1 MNLNQLPI
9 ATLFLVALLLPSV
22 LFAADEPLTISLW
35 PNGAPGFE
43 SRKDIP
49 EQAASYWVK
58 NINNPSLTVFLPPKD
73 KANGTAVVICP
84 GGGFRELVFGA
95 EGVDPAK
102 YFNNLGIAAF
112 VLKYRLFRETNSVYT
127 IEDPH
132 QDGLRA
138 MRLVRSRAAEWGVD
152 IHRIG
157 MIGYSAGGEVVS
169 LTSFGQTDGL
179 ANAPDA
185 IDQANARPDF
195 IAEVYPGGAGIPSAL
210 PPNAPPAFLLVAD
223 DDNHTDAVLKLFEL
237 YRAAKIPVEV
247 HVFTKGGHGFNQGQ
261 RSKLA
266 TIKNWPQRL
275 TDWMADNNLLDPA
288 VPAPGVK

>member
-1 MNLNQLPI
+1 MKLTIGGLFFAIQL
-9 ATLFLVALLLPSV
+9 TLLAQPAPPV
-22 LFAADEPLTISLW
+22 ISLW

-58 NINNPSLTVFLPPKD
+58 NINNPSLTVFLPPKE
-73 KANGTAVVICP
+73 KANGAAVIICP

-95 EGVDPAK
+95 EGVEPAK
-102 YFNNLGIAAF
+102 YFNDLGIAAF

-127 IEDPH
+127 IENPH
-132 QDGLRA
+132 EDGLRA
-138 MRLVRSRAAEWGVD
+138 MRLVRSRAAEWGLD
-152 IHRIG
+152 THRIG
-157 MIGYSAGGEVVS
+157 MVGYSAGGEVVS
-169 LTSFGQTDGL
+169 LTSFGETAGVTNT
-179 ANAPDA
+179 ADA
-185 IDQANARPDF
+185 IDRANARPDF
-195 IAEVYPGGAGIPSAL
+195 IAEIYPGGAGL
-210 PPNAPPAFLLVAD
+210 PAELPNNAPPAFLLVAD
-223 DDNHTDAVLKLFEL
+223 DDNHADTVLKLFEL

-275 TDWMADNNLLDPA
+275 TDWMGDNNLLDPA
-288 VPAPGVK
+288 VPAKNVK

>member
-1 MNLNQLPI
+1 MK
-9 ATLFLVALLLPSV
+9 PSLAAF
-22 LFAADEPLTISLW
+22 LFAAPLALFAQTAAPVIPLW

-49 EQAASYWVK
+49 EQTADYSVK
-58 NINNPSLTVFLPPKD
+58 NINHPTLTVFLPPKE
-73 KANGTAVVICP
+73 KANGAAVIICP

-95 EGVDPAK
+95 EGVEPAK
-102 YFNNLGIAAF
+102 YFNQLGIAAF

-127 IEDPH
+127 MEDPH

-138 MRLVRSRAAEWGVD
+138 MRLVRSRAAEWGLD
-152 IHRIG
+152 LHRIG
-157 MIGYSAGGEVVS
+157 MVGFSAGGEVVS

-179 ANAPDA
+179 TNASDV
-185 IDQANARPDF
+185 IDQASARPDF
-195 IAEVYPGGAGIPSAL
+195 IAEIYPGGAGIPPAL

-223 DDNHTDAVLKLFEL
+223 DDNHTDTVLKLFEL

-247 HVFTKGGHGFNQGQ
+247 HVFTKGAHGFNLGQ

-275 TDWMADNNLLDPA
+275 TDWMGDNNLLDPA
-288 VPAPGVK
+288 VPAKGVR

>member
-1 MNLNQLPI
+1 MSPK
-9 ATLFLVALLLPSV
+9 FLLAALLLPAT
-22 LFAADEPLTISLW
+22 LLAADEPQIISLW

-58 NINNPSLTVFLPPKD
+58 NINNPSLTVFLPPKE
-73 KANGTAVVICP
+73 KANGAAVVICP

-102 YFNNLGIAAF
+102 YFNSNGIAAF

-127 IEDPH
+127 IENPH
-132 QDGLRA
+132 EDGLRA
-138 MRLVRSRAAEWGVD
+138 MRLVRSRASEWGID
-152 IHRIG
+152 THRIG
-157 MIGYSAGGEVVS
+157 MVGYSAGGEVVS
-169 LTSFGQTDGL
+169 LTSFGETASL
-179 ANAPDA
+179 TNAPDA
-185 IDQANARPDF
+185 IDQADARPDF
-195 IAEVYPGGAGIPSAL
+195 IAEIYPGGAGIPAEL
-210 PPNAPPAFLLVAD
+210 PANAPPAFLLVAD
-223 DDNHTDAVLKLFEL
+223 DDNHTEAVLKLFTL

-266 TIKNWPQRL
+266 TIHDWPQRL
-275 TDWMADNNLLDPA
+275 TDWLSDNNIMDPA
-288 VPAPGVK
+288 VPAKSVK